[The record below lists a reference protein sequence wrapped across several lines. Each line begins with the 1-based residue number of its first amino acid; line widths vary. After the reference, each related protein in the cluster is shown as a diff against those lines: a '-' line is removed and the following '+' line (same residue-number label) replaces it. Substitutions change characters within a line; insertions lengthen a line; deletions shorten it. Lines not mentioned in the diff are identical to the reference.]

1 MYNPN
6 AVTINSFSDEFSLKS
21 QVRAAVTDTVA
32 SVKQKIFDEGHN
44 GLPVPSKFAM
54 VYFGKHLD
62 DSKRLRDCGIDR
74 GSCIRMT
81 IVSVKGIDI
90 TLNTKYQSLKIGEIV
105 PDATI
110 KDLKQSVFKEYGIGI
125 QHQIICNGKRNDG
138 KAHVLSDGVCIG
150 KLGTKTLS
158 LVIVEDIESAL
169 KSKGTLL
176 DEPFEFIKAPNS

>member
-1 MYNPN
+1 
-6 AVTINSFSDEFSLKS
+6 
-21 QVRAAVTDTVA
+21 
-32 SVKQKIFDEGHN
+32 
-44 GLPVPSKFAM
+44 
-54 VYFGKHLD
+54 
-62 DSKRLRDCGIDR
+62 
-74 GSCIRMT
+74 MT

-90 TLNTKYQSLKIGEIV
+90 TLNTKYQSLKIGEIM

-125 QHQIICNGKRNDG
+125 QHQIICNGKMNDG

-169 KSKGTLL
+169 KSKKTLL